1 MNNATPLKEAE
12 LRQLARCA
20 SCDKLIGETGSPFF
34 FKVTLEA
41 HLLNTAAVQRQIRLL
56 SMLGGSARLA
66 AAMGAD
72 EDMTITTCPFQ
83 TVMICQ
89 SCAFGEVSLAE
100 ILDRANTRAQT
111 TSPTPA
117 P

>member
-41 HLLNTAAVQRQIRLL
+41 HLLNT
-56 SMLGGSARLA
+56 